1 MTLHGIDA
9 VDVGA
14 RLRGAREATGLTQ
27 TDVAADLRVAR
38 TTLVAMEQGRRRVR
52 TDELQRLARLY
63 GTSVNA
69 LLRREA
75 VHVDLVP
82 RFRKLRT
89 ANDEAMERA
98 ARLMTDLVRA
108 EVELENLLGVTRT
121 RNYPPVRPLLAGDVR
136 LQAENDAIELRQW
149 LGLGLAP
156 VRDVMSLLEL
166 DIGVRLY
173 VRPLDSPVSGLF
185 AYDDGVG
192 ACILLNA
199 SHRAARQAQT
209 AVHELGHL
217 TSHRQTP
224 DVCRS
229 DRQDDSREERYA
241 DAFGRAFLTPSRTVG
256 VKFKDVTAGASRF
269 TRRHV
274 ILMAHAF
281 GVSREAIVRRL
292 EELRLVKAGTW
303 NWFAANGG
311 ITDEQAREVL
321 GRTATVHDDTG
332 DAQRA
337 VSLRLG
343 LLAAEAER
351 RELLSE
357 GQLARLLCLDRID
370 LRKILDAAADMDGS
384 DTDGPPKLPR

>member
-1 MTLHGIDA
+1 MTLQSNDA
-9 VDVGA
+9 VDVGG

-27 TDVAADLRVAR
+27 SDVAADLRVAR

-89 ANDEAMERA
+89 TNDESMERA

-108 EVELENLLGVTRT
+108 EVELENLLGVART
-121 RNYPPVRPLLAGDVR
+121 RNYPPARPLQAGDVR
-136 LQAENDAIELRQW
+136 LQAENDATELRQW

-166 DIGVRLY
+166 DLGVRLY
-173 VRPLDSPVSGLF
+173 VRPLESRVSGLF
-185 AYDDGVG
+185 AYDEGVG

-199 SHRAARQAQT
+199 SHRPARQAQT

-217 TSHRQTP
+217 TSRRQTP

-229 DRQDDSREERYA
+229 DQHDDTREERYA
-241 DAFGRAFLTPSRTVG
+241 DAFGRAFLTPSRTVS
-256 VKFKDVTAGASRF
+256 VKFEDVTAGASRF

-274 ILMAHAF
+274 ILLAHAF

-303 NWFAANGG
+303 DWFAANGG
-311 ITDEQAREVL
+311 ITDEQARQVL
-321 GRTATVHDDTG
+321 GRTATVDHGAG
-332 DAQRA
+332 DAQRP

-351 RELLSE
+351 RELLCE
-357 GQLARLLCLDRID
+357 GQLARLLCLDRVE
-370 LRKILDAAADMDGS
+370 LRKILDAAGKDEDDA
-384 DTDGPPKLPR
+384 DGPPKLPR

>member
-1 MTLHGIDA
+1 MGLTHIES

-14 RLRGAREATGLTQ
+14 RLRGAREAAGLTQ
-27 TDVAADLRVAR
+27 TDVAACLQVAR

-52 TDELQRLARLY
+52 TDELQHLARFY

-82 RFRKLRT
+82 RFRKLWT
-89 ANDEAMERA
+89 ANDESMEQA

-108 EVELENLLGVTRT
+108 EVELENLLGVTRA
-121 RNYPPVRPLLAGDVR
+121 RNYPRARPLLPGDVR
-136 LQAENDAIELRQW
+136 LQAENDAIDLRQW

-156 VRDVMSLLEL
+156 VRDVKSLLEL
-166 DIGVRLY
+166 DLGVRLH
-173 VRPLDSPVSGLF
+173 VRPLDSRVSGLF
-185 AYDDGVG
+185 AYDDTIG

-199 SHRAARQAQT
+199 NHPSARQAQT

-217 TSHRQTP
+217 TSRRQTP

-229 DRQDDSREERYA
+229 DRQNDSREERYA
-241 DAFGRAFLTPSRTVG
+241 NAFGRAFLTPTRTVAL
-256 VKFKDVTAGASRF
+256 KFEDITAGTSRF

-274 ILMAHAF
+274 ILLAHVF
-281 GVSREAIVRRL
+281 GVSREAMVRRL
-292 EELRLVKAGTW
+292 EEIGLVKPGTW
-303 NWFAANGG
+303 DWFEANGG
-311 ITDEQAREVL
+311 ITNDQERHVL
-321 GRTATVHDDTG
+321 GERVAVEPGGRDV
-332 DAQRA
+332 QRP

-357 GQLARLLCLDRID
+357 GQLARLLRLDRVE
-370 LRKILDAAADMDGS
+370 LRRILDAAVDES
-384 DTDGPPKLPR
+384 DTDGPSKLP

>member
-1 MTLHGIDA
+1 MALTHIEP
-9 VDVGA
+9 VDIGV
-14 RLRGAREATGLTQ
+14 RLRGAREEAGLTQ

-38 TTLVAMEQGRRRVR
+38 TTLVAMEQGRRRIR
-52 TDELQRLARLY
+52 TDELQHLARLY

-75 VHVDLVP
+75 VHVDLVH
-82 RFRKLRT
+82 RFRKLWT
-89 ANDEAMERA
+89 ASDESMERA
-98 ARLMTDLVRA
+98 AWLMTDLVRA

-121 RNYPPVRPLLAGDVR
+121 TNYPPARPLLPGDVR
-136 LQAENDAIELRQW
+136 LQAENDAIALRQW

-166 DIGVRLY
+166 ELGVRLY
-173 VRPLDSPVSGLF
+173 VRPLDSRVSGLF

-199 SHRAARQAQT
+199 NHPPARQAQT

-217 TSHRQTP
+217 TSRRQAP

-241 DAFGRAFLTPSRTVG
+241 NAFGRAFLTPARTVTL
-256 VKFKDVTAGASRF
+256 KFEDVTAGASRF

-274 ILMAHAF
+274 ILLAHVF
-281 GVSREAIVRRL
+281 GVSREAMVRRL
-292 EELRLVKAGTW
+292 EELGLLKSGTW
-303 NWFAANGG
+303 DWFEANGG
-311 ITDEQAREVL
+311 ITNDHERQVL
-321 GRTATVHDDTG
+321 GEQVAVDPVAC
-332 DAQRA
+332 DAQRP

-343 LLAAEAER
+343 LLATEAER

-357 GQLARLLCLDRID
+357 GQLARLLRLDRVE
-370 LRKILDAAADMDGS
+370 LRKILDAADVDES